1 MRLIRP
7 RMVARVVAASL
18 AVVVCLPAAASAAAA
33 AAQKSTRTHQTVT
46 TKKKQAYSA
55 RASNARRTTLARAR
69 ANARVNEQ
77 VRLRGLQEA
86 MTPRYKTDATG
97 ALVPD
102 VRAAAAIIFNPV
114 TGQILYEE
122 NSQDKRSIASITK
135 VMTAL
140 VFLEDNPD
148 LNTDVT
154 VERSDVFAAST
165 TYLRANDHIT
175 DDQLLHLLLIA
186 SDNGAA
192 RALARTSHGG
202 SAQFVERMNEKAI
215 ELGLE
220 NTSFADP
227 SGLNPDNMSSAFD
240 LSHLI
245 TFAASDERIASIM
258 RTPTY
263 TVTTNRR
270 MIPIHSTN
278 HLLTSGD
285 VDVMGGK
292 TGFIGKSGYC
302 LATLLRLPQGN
313 PIAVVVLGAHSNT
326 GRFWETR
333 HLFNWLSEKTGT
345 LLVKDQPKSDKTPV
359 VFCKGN
365 PLGCLFVY
373 RRATESRGRA
383 RRTESLRAKDQR
395 PGPRTEDQGPR
406 TRAGGS

>member
-1 MRLIRP
+1 
-7 RMVARVVAASL
+7 MVARVVAASL

-46 TKKKQAYSA
+46 TKKKHAYSA

-345 LLVKDQPKSDKTPV
+345 LLVKDQPKS
-359 VFCKGN
+359 
-365 PLGCLFVY
+365 
-373 RRATESRGRA
+373 E
-383 RRTESLRAKDQR
+383 
-395 PGPRTEDQGPR
+395 
-406 TRAGGS
+406 